1 MAPYAPQ
8 ASAEGGG
15 RSELRSTLVV
25 LLGALALLSFPP
37 SYQDGIASAIR
48 GTLLRP
54 FLAIQ
59 EGLVSARNRAVE
71 ADVLQ
76 ARIDSLTAVAVAGTT
91 LGEENRRLRGLLE
104 LSGRLGPDWRAV
116 QILRPGTPDSES
128 MLIVDRG
135 EAAGIRG
142 RAPLI
147 TREGLVG
154 VVRSASRDQAVGMDW
169 SHPDFRASAMTVDG
183 LQYGLVRSSRGLF
196 AGESR
201 LLLDGL
207 PYHAAL
213 DSGTV
218 VVTSGLGG
226 VFPRGIPIGRVL
238 ETADAASE
246 WRRSYW
252 LEPFVE
258 VGSVTLALVGLERG
272 AGEGSDTA
280 PPAVTGDPAG
290 GSGPTDSADTAGV
303 MDVSAGWSGDD
314 YLRAEERVARD
325 RLLLDSLR
333 ILRDSLDRLT
343 ASRAGG
349 GA

>member
-8 ASAEGGG
+8 SSTEGGG

-37 SYQDGIASAIR
+37 SYQDGIAAAIR
-48 GTLLRP
+48 STLLRP

-76 ARIDSLTAVAVAGTT
+76 ARIDSLTAVMVAGTT
-91 LGEENRRLRGLLE
+91 LEEENRRLRGLLD
-104 LSGRLGPDWRAV
+104 LSGRLGPEWQAV

-128 MLIVDRG
+128 MLIVERG
-135 EAAGIRG
+135 ETAGIRG

-154 VVRSASRDQAVGMDW
+154 VVRTVSRDQAVGMDW

-196 AGESR
+196 AGETR

-207 PYHAAL
+207 PYHTAL

-238 ETADAASE
+238 ETCSTPPPGGGAATT
-246 WRRSYW
+246 

-258 VGSVTLALVGLERG
+258 PGAIILVLVGTEGPGLADEGG
-272 AGEGSDTA
+272 ADSTTAAGGEGVGPA
-280 PPAVTGDPAG
+280 AAWPPG
-290 GSGPTDSADTAGV
+290 GR
-303 MDVSAGWSGDD
+303 
-314 YLRAEERVARD
+314 LREEERVR
-325 RLLLDSLR
+325 LDSAVGGVLGSAVGGVSAS
-333 ILRDSLDRLT
+333 DSVSP
-343 ASRAGG
+343 AAPGG
-349 GA
+349 TR